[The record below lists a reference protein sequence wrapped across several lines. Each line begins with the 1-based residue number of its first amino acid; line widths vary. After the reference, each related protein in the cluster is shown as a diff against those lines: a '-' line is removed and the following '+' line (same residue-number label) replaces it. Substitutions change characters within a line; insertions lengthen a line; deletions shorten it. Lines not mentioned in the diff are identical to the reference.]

1 MGSFGLFHWLIVAVI
16 LLIFFG
22 PNKLPDLGKSLGQA
36 IKGFKDGL
44 NTEDAEATEIV
55 DAKPK
60 QAIPSAQANH
70 AAATEHEHEHK
81 ETEKKNV

>member
-22 PNKLPDLGKSLGQA
+22 PNKLPDLGKSLGKA

-44 NTEDAEATEIV
+44 NTEDAEATDIV
-55 DAKPK
+55 EAKPK
-60 QAIPSAQANH
+60 QAIPSAG
-70 AAATEHEHEHK
+70 AARVSEEQK